1 MVKNNKDLVEISK
14 ETKNIAPSEK
24 AHFVPV
30 TPKTDKEINEPQTIA
45 EQIASSSN
53 PDLEF
58 QKYLYQTNL
67 QNIFTQYQKNIAG
80 LDEARQKDIADSYF
94 IREMSKK
101 YLGEYASN
109 IGVGDVSGNLVDI
122 YANYASNLAD
132 INLNYK
138 TLEAEYEAKMNEST
152 KTIAQELLSTEIGL
166 KLSEYSDTLLQ
177 AQTDV
182 MQGIQNGVF
191 GEFSNYT
198 DYINSLELP
207 ENQKQDLLEWAK
219 TENEYF
225 EKTSFTQIKGMGVN
239 ENDLQRFGLSAQP
252 NIDIS
257 YYTSADVLSDYAYM
271 RNGSLYG
278 VETEETLIP
287 ESALTDFNYQRDGN
301 GFITY
306 KGDTYV
312 YLSDGTFHK
321 MVQVESEYAKI
332 PSENGLL
339 LDENISFYEKTVIV
353 NGTTYKR
360 SGTDIVSFVN
370 NLDDKSLKQLQE
382 LVDTNFSGEKVFFYN
397 GLYYS
402 ITFKE
407 GKLKNTKVLKKE

>member
-1 MVKNNKDLVEISK
+1 
-14 ETKNIAPSEK
+14 
-24 AHFVPV
+24 
-30 TPKTDKEINEPQTIA
+30 
-45 EQIASSSN
+45 
-53 PDLEF
+53 
-58 QKYLYQTNL
+58 
-67 QNIFTQYQKNIAG
+67 
-80 LDEARQKDIADSYF
+80 
-94 IREMSKK
+94 MSKK

-138 TLEAEYEAKMNEST
+138 TLEAEYEAKMTEST
-152 KTIAQELLSTEIGL
+152 ETIAQELLSTEIGL

-339 LDENISFYEKTVIV
+339 LDENISFYEK
-353 NGTTYKR
+353 NCYCKW
-360 SGTDIVSFVN
+360 N
-370 NLDDKSLKQLQE
+370 N
-382 LVDTNFSGEKVFFYN
+382 
-397 GLYYS
+397 
-402 ITFKE
+402 I
-407 GKLKNTKVLKKE
+407 